1 MFFITKYGDFGMR
14 VEKEQFFS
22 YIINKIDIEILDS
35 GIVYGDEEWRGKN
48 ICSPYSRLYYIKEGF
63 PVIKY
68 NSQTLKMKPGYAYLV
83 PAGHTFSYYCDDNY
97 EKIFFHFNVTGP
109 NGYDLFGDLK
119 DCPYDKLSVERI
131 EEIMKWYCEESITAS
146 LKIREEILS
155 RVISLLPEKKITQ
168 TSELMYSPGVQ
179 RTIDYIRLNLSVQ
192 LTTKE
197 LAEQLFICES
207 TLCKKFKNEVG
218 VTIGT
223 YIDDLI
229 FFNAEKMLLKTKWSI
244 NQISETLGFCDQF
257 YFSRRFKNKF
267 GQTPLQYRK
276 KLSTAL

>member
-1 MFFITKYGDFGMR
+1 M
-14 VEKEQFFS
+14 
-22 YIINKIDIEILDS
+22 
-35 GIVYGDEEWRGKN
+35 
-48 ICSPYSRLYYIKEGF
+48 CSS
-63 PVIKY
+63 
-68 NSQTLKMKPGYAYLV
+68 
-83 PAGHTFSYYCDDNY
+83 
-97 EKIFFHFNVTGP
+97 
-109 NGYDLFGDLK
+109 DL
-119 DCPYDKLSVERI
+119 
-131 EEIMKWYCEESITAS
+131 
-146 LKIREEILS
+146 
-155 RVISLLPEKKITQ
+155 
-168 TSELMYSPGVQ
+168 
-179 RTIDYIRLNLSVQ
+179 VQ

-257 YFSRRFKNKF
+257 YFSRRFKHKY
-267 GQTPLQYRK
+267 GQTPLEYRK